1 LVGGGIL
8 GFGSDDFEALCESA
22 VELDFFFHGELP
34 GGVHGVQFSSQEE
47 GVELFEGAELGGDL
61 AQHLR

>member
-1 LVGGGIL
+1 LVGSGIL
-8 GFGSDDFEALCESA
+8 GFGGDDFEALGESA

-34 GGVHGVQFSSQEE
+34 GGVHGVKFSSQEE